1 MKKKITP
8 AAILVTIFATAIC
21 VQGAPDE
28 SRFRQGPT
36 HVNEESLHQGEKR
49 PGRVLTQHDLKR
61 LDKMEKQW
69 ASRLDMAGKS
79 IARGDDLSAKNYI
92 DKAMETVEDMKRVLK
107 VRGFE
112 LTKVPRLAA
121 MEKLTLT
128 YANLNKI
135 SSLSRNSSN
144 TIMMNRDRLARL
156 TVQSYDYLKE
166 AEAVFRAE
174 RAPGLADACIKL
186 RMELGA
192 AIKKIEKQIGT
203 RIL

>member
-1 MKKKITP
+1 
-8 AAILVTIFATAIC
+8 
-21 VQGAPDE
+21 
-28 SRFRQGPT
+28 
-36 HVNEESLHQGEKR
+36 
-49 PGRVLTQHDLKR
+49 
-61 LDKMEKQW
+61 
-69 ASRLDMAGKS
+69 MAGKS

-135 SSLSRNSSN
+135 SSLSINSSN

-166 AEAVFRAE
+166 AEAVFQAE
-174 RAPGLADACIKL
+174 CAPGLADACIKL
-186 RMELGA
+186 RECN
-192 AIKKIEKQIGT
+192 
-203 RIL
+203 